1 MEMETYLESLNLKLE
16 RIEEMLRFLVK
27 INSRKQRPLT
37 ERQKQVLELIQQG
50 LCYEQIARVLNISR
64 SYVVNI
70 VVGLRKKGFEV

>member
-1 MEMETYLESLNLKLE
+1 METYLESLNLKLE

-50 LCYEQIARVLNISR
+50 LSYEQIARVLNISR

>member
-50 LCYEQIARVLNISR
+50 LSYEQIARVLNISR